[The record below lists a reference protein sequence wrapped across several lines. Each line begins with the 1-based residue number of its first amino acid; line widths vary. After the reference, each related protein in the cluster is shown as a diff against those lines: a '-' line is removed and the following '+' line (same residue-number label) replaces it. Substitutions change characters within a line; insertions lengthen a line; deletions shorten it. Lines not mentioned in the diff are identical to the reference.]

1 MRDPTGGGRLSVAR
15 AARLLVTWAA
25 VGSLLPLAAG
35 QGREPVPPEVQEPQK
50 PPSVDTPRWKVGA
63 EQDLADLLGAAS
75 AILGIPI
82 EFDRSAVAGPLA
94 LRLTGPLRDEEL
106 LDLVHRNLVAKNLT
120 TVQMPGSRGLT
131 VVALDKA
138 ASLARLEERSL
149 RSARAGF
156 VKVLLELEHDR
167 IDGVA
172 DAIRLVLSKSGT
184 VSNFKDTRSLL
195 ISDLKPNVAEA
206 LDVARRLDGPFTNL
220 DVFEVKLQHTS
231 PAALVA
237 LLERISQTK
246 KAVLGEKQVG
256 TVLAHPEGGSVLI
269 VAPALE
275 RDVWEDLVRRF
286 DRADPV
292 QTQNY
297 SPRRFG
303 VRETSKLILETLGPQ
318 TSGEGWRMVTDE
330 LTGTLVITA
339 TPSQHRVV
347 QDLFDRLEG
356 SEQGPRHPM
365 RSFPIKH
372 RGVEEL
378 RDLLVSMLEKG
389 ALKDLPELK
398 HAPTGQVVDRVPPG
412 EQPVQGATA
421 PIPSQ
426 QPPRSDSTG
435 SLGDELVLTA
445 DKSTNRLIALG
456 TPRVLEQL
464 EHLIAELDVREPQV
478 MVEALVVGLSDTETR
493 ALGVELQR
501 MGINGDVQYK
511 LGSLFG
517 LGAVSPTEPT
527 IPALAGT
534 GAVGVVLDPGSFSAL
549 VKALETV
556 NEGRTLTIP
565 KVLVTNQQ
573 SAQLNSVLQTP
584 FASTNAS
591 TTVATT
597 SFGGTQ
603 DAGTQISVTPRITEG
618 DELSLDYTITL
629 SSFVGDAASPALP
642 PPRQQNMLKSTATV
656 PDGFTVAVGG
666 LEVETEGTSSTRVP
680 LLGSIPI
687 LGALFSSQSKT
698 RTKSHFFVFLKT
710 SVLRSQTFEDLR
722 YISAGQLAAA
732 KIDDGWP
739 KVQPRIIR

>member
-1 MRDPTGGGRLSVAR
+1 MPPDPA
-15 AARLLVTWAA
+15 
-25 VGSLLPLAAG
+25 
-35 QGREPVPPEVQEPQK
+35 PQK
-50 PPSVDTPRWKVGA
+50 PPSVDDARWKVGA

-75 AILGIPI
+75 AILQVPI
-82 EFDRSAVAGPLA
+82 EFDRATVSGPLT
-94 LRLTGPLRDEEL
+94 LRLPTPLRDEEL
-106 LDLVHRNLVAKNLT
+106 LDLVHRNLAAKNLT

-138 ASLARLEERSL
+138 ASLARLEERGL
-149 RSARAGF
+149 HGARAGF
-156 VKVLLELEHDR
+156 VKVLLELDHDR
-167 IDGVA
+167 VDGA
-172 DAIRLVLSKSGT
+172 SDAIKLVLSKSGT
-184 VSNFKDTRSLL
+184 VTAFKDTHSLL
-195 ISDLKPNVAEA
+195 ISDLKPNVIEA
-206 LDVARRLDGPFTNL
+206 LDVARRIDGPFTNL
-220 DVFEVKLQHTS
+220 DVFEIKLQHTS
-231 PAALVA
+231 PTTLVA

-246 KAVLGEKQVG
+246 KTVLGEKQSG
-256 TVLAHPEGGSVLI
+256 TVLAHPEGNSVLV

-292 QTQNY
+292 QTMNY

-303 VRETSKLILETLGPQ
+303 VRETSKLILDTLGPQ

-339 TPSQHRVV
+339 TPSQHRIV
-347 QDLFDRLEG
+347 QELFDRLEG
-356 SEQGPRHPM
+356 SEKGPRRPM

-389 ALKDLPELK
+389 ALKDLPDVKL
-398 HAPTGQVVDRVPPG
+398 APTGKVVDRPPPAD
-412 EQPVQGATA
+412 EKVQGVTA
-421 PIPSQ
+421 PIPNLSV
-426 QPPRSDSTG
+426 PRSDSTG

-445 DKSTNRLIALG
+445 DKATNRLIALG

-464 EHLIAELDVREPQV
+464 EHLISELDVREPQV
-478 MVEALVVGLSDTETR
+478 MVEALVVALSDTQTR
-493 ALGVELQR
+493 ALGVELVKQ
-501 MGINGDVQYK
+501 GVSGTVQYK

-517 LGAVSPTEPT
+517 IGNPSPTDPT
-527 IPALAGT
+527 PPALSGT
-534 GAVGVVLDPGSFSAL
+534 GVVGAVLDPGSFAAL

-573 SAQLNSVLQTP
+573 AAQLNSVLQTP

-603 DAGTQISVTPRITEG
+603 DAGTQINVTPRITEG

-656 PDGFTVAVGG
+656 PDGYTVAVGG
-666 LEVETEGTSSTRVP
+666 LEIETEGTSSSRVP

-687 LGALFSSQSKT
+687 LGALFSNQSKT
-698 RTKSHFFVFLKT
+698 KTKSHFYVFLRT
-710 SVLRSQTFEDLR
+710 SVLRSDTFEDLR
-722 YISAGQLAAA
+722 YASGSDLAAA
-732 KIDDGWP
+732 KLDDGWP
-739 KVQPRIIR
+739 KVQPRVIR